1 MADAPQSDVERI
13 KNASRRLRGTLAE
26 SLADPVTGALAED
39 DTQLSKFHGIYQ
51 QDDRDVR
58 AERQRRRLEPD
69 YSFMIR
75 ARVPGGVLSTAQWLN
90 MDDIANRYA
99 NRSIRIT
106 TRQALQLHGVL
117 KRNLKQ
123 SIADINSQMM
133 DTLAACGDV
142 NRNVM
147 SPPLPMRSAVY
158 QAVLADARE
167 LSRHLTPATR
177 AYHEIW
183 LDGEK
188 LDVDQ
193 ANLNQ
198 GDISSPGKSAVEA
211 KLNQGDISSPRE
223 GEDEA
228 QPPAGVLPR
237 GAEDE
242 AEPIYGNTYLP
253 RKFKTAFAVPPQN
266 DVDVYAQ
273 DLGFIAI
280 VEAGELV
287 GYNVTVGG
295 GMGMSHGETGTYP
308 RLADVMGF
316 VEREDVLPVAEAVV
330 TTQRDHGDRTDR
342 KHARLKYT
350 IDDRGL
356 DWFRREV
363 ASRSGATIAEPRS
376 FEFTGN
382 GDVYGWQRDEQG
394 NWHYTLFVENGRV
407 ADFDGLPLMSGLRAL
422 ARAHRGHFRLTPN
435 QNLIVS
441 EVADGDKAAVV
452 ELLDRYGIA
461 NDSQATPLRLHSMA
475 CVAFP
480 TCGLAMAESERYLP
494 SLIDRIDEEMAALG
508 LSEEPITVR
517 MTGCPNGCARPY
529 IAEIGLVGKGPGRY
543 NLYLGAGFAG
553 ERLNSPYRE
562 NIDEREILA
571 ALRPLFGSY
580 AEKRRSG
587 ERFGDFLVRE
597 AIVPEVRRGRDFH
610 TATV

>member
-1 MADAPQSDVERI
+1 MADSTLSDVERI
-13 KNASRRLRGTLAE
+13 KSASRRLRGSLAE
-26 SLADPVTGALAED
+26 SLTNPVTGALAED

-75 ARVPGGVLSTAQWLN
+75 ARVPGGVLDTAQWLN
-90 MDDIANRYA
+90 MDAIANRYA
-99 NRSIRIT
+99 NHSIRIT

-117 KRNLKQ
+117 KRKLKQ
-123 SIADINSQMM
+123 SIADINAQMM

-147 SPPLPMRSAVY
+147 SPPLPALSAVH
-158 QAVLADARE
+158 QAALADARA
-167 LSRHLTPATR
+167 LSEHLTPATR

-183 LDGEK
+183 LDGKK
-188 LDVDQ
+188 LD
-193 ANLNQ
+193 L
-198 GDISSPGKSAVEA
+198 
-211 KLNQGDISSPRE
+211 
-223 GEDEA
+223 DE
-228 QPPAGVLPR
+228 V
-237 GAEDE
+237 
-242 AEPIYGNTYLP
+242 EPIYGEHYLP

-280 VEAGELV
+280 VEAGELT

-295 GMGMSHGETGTYP
+295 GMGMSHGETRTYP

-316 VEREDVLPVAEAVV
+316 IGRDDVLPVAEAVV
-330 TTQRDHGDRTDR
+330 TTQRDYGDRTDR

-356 DWFRREV
+356 DWFRGEV
-363 ASRSGATIAEPRS
+363 AARSGVTITEPRK
-376 FEFTGN
+376 FQFTGN
-382 GDVYGWQRDEQG
+382 GDVYGWQRDERG
-394 NWHYTLFVENGRV
+394 TWHYTLFVQNGRV
-407 ADFDGLPLMSGLRAL
+407 ADFEDLPLMSGLREL
-422 ARAHRGHFRLTPN
+422 AKAHRGHFRLTPN
-435 QNLIVS
+435 QNLVIS
-441 EVADGDKAAVV
+441 DVAAADKPAIDA
-452 ELLDRYGIA
+452 LLDRYGIA
-461 NDSQATPLRLHSMA
+461 NDEQATPLRLHSMA
-475 CVAFP
+475 CVALP

-494 SLIDRIDEEMAALG
+494 SLIDRIDAEMAAQG

-553 ERLNSPYRE
+553 DRLNSPYRE
-562 NIDEREILA
+562 NIDEQEILG
-571 ALRPLFGSY
+571 ALRPLLQSY
-580 AEKRRSG
+580 AENRRSG
-587 ERFGDFLVRE
+587 ERFGDFLIRE
-597 AIVPEVRRGRDFH
+597 AIVPAVRRGRDFH
-610 TATV
+610 AATDG

>member
-1 MADAPQSDVERI
+1 MADSTLSDVERI
-13 KNASRRLRGTLAE
+13 KSASRRLRGSLAE
-26 SLADPVTGALAED
+26 SLTNPVTGALAED

-58 AERQRRRLEPD
+58 ADRQRRRLEPD

-75 ARVPGGVLSTAQWLN
+75 ARVPGGVLDTAQWLN
-90 MDDIANRYA
+90 MDAIANRYA

-123 SIADINSQMM
+123 SIADINAQMM

-147 SPPLPMRSAVY
+147 SPPLPALSAVH
-158 QAVLADARE
+158 QAVLADARA
-167 LSRHLTPATR
+167 LSEHLTPATR

-183 LDGEK
+183 LDGKK
-188 LDVDQ
+188 LD
-193 ANLNQ
+193 L
-198 GDISSPGKSAVEA
+198 
-211 KLNQGDISSPRE
+211 
-223 GEDEA
+223 DE
-228 QPPAGVLPR
+228 V
-237 GAEDE
+237 
-242 AEPIYGNTYLP
+242 EPIYGENYLP

-280 VEAGELV
+280 VEAGELT

-295 GMGMSHGETGTYP
+295 GMGMSHGETRTYP

-316 VEREDVLPVAEAVV
+316 IGRDDVLPVAEAVV
-330 TTQRDHGDRTDR
+330 TTQRDYGDRTDR

-356 DWFRREV
+356 DWFRGEV
-363 ASRSGATIAEPRS
+363 EARSGATIAEPRK
-376 FEFTGN
+376 FQFTGN
-382 GDVYGWQRDEQG
+382 GDVYGWQRDECG
-394 NWHYTLFVENGRV
+394 TWHYTLFVQNGRV
-407 ADFDGLPLMSGLRAL
+407 ADFEDLPLMSGLREL
-422 ARAHRGHFRLTPN
+422 AQAHRGHFRLTPN
-435 QNLIVS
+435 QNLVIS
-441 EVADGDKAAVV
+441 DVADADKPAIDA
-452 ELLDRYGIA
+452 LLGRYGIA
-461 NDSQATPLRLHSMA
+461 NDEQATPLRLHSMA
-475 CVAFP
+475 CVALP

-494 SLIDRIDEEMAALG
+494 SLIDRIDAEMAAQG

-562 NIDEREILA
+562 NIDEQEILG
-571 ALRPLFGSY
+571 ALRPLLQSY
-580 AEKRRSG
+580 AENRRSG

-597 AIVPEVRRGRDFH
+597 AIVPAVRRGRDFH
-610 TATV
+610 AATDG

>member
-1 MADAPQSDVERI
+1 MADSALSDVERI
-13 KNASRRLRGTLAE
+13 KSASRRLRGSLTE
-26 SLADPVTGALAED
+26 SLANPVTGALAED

-75 ARVPGGVLSTAQWLN
+75 ARVPGGVLDTAQWLN
-90 MDDIANRYA
+90 MDAIANRYA
-99 NRSIRIT
+99 NHSIRIT

-123 SIADINSQMM
+123 SIADINAQMM

-147 SPPLPMRSAVY
+147 SPPLPALSAVH
-158 QAVLADARE
+158 QAVLADARA
-167 LSRHLTPATR
+167 LSEHLTPATR

-183 LDGEK
+183 LDGKK
-188 LDVDQ
+188 LD
-193 ANLNQ
+193 L
-198 GDISSPGKSAVEA
+198 
-211 KLNQGDISSPRE
+211 
-223 GEDEA
+223 DE
-228 QPPAGVLPR
+228 V
-237 GAEDE
+237 
-242 AEPIYGNTYLP
+242 EPIYGEHYLP

-273 DLGFIAI
+273 DLGFITI
-280 VEAGELV
+280 VEAGELT

-295 GMGMSHGETGTYP
+295 GMGMSHGETRTYP

-316 VEREDVLPVAEAVV
+316 IGRDDVLPVAEAVV
-330 TTQRDHGDRTDR
+330 TTQRDYGDRTDR

-356 DWFRREV
+356 DWFRGEV
-363 ASRSGATIAEPRS
+363 EARSGATIAEPRK
-376 FEFTGN
+376 FQFTGN
-382 GDVYGWQRDEQG
+382 GDVYGWQRDERG
-394 NWHYTLFVENGRV
+394 TWHYTLFVQNGRV
-407 ADFDGLPLMSGLRAL
+407 ADFEDLPLMSGLREL
-422 ARAHRGHFRLTPN
+422 AKAHRGHFRLTPN
-435 QNLIVS
+435 QNLMIS
-441 EVADGDKAAVV
+441 DVAAADKPAIDA
-452 ELLDRYGIA
+452 LLDRYGIA
-461 NDSQATPLRLHSMA
+461 NDEQATPLRLHSMA
-475 CVAFP
+475 CVALP

-494 SLIDRIDEEMAALG
+494 SLIDRIDAEMAAQG

-553 ERLNSPYRE
+553 DRLNSPYRE
-562 NIDEREILA
+562 NIDEQEILG
-571 ALRPLFGSY
+571 ALRPLLQSY
-580 AEKRRSG
+580 AENRRSG

-597 AIVPEVRRGRDFH
+597 AIVPAVRRGRDFH
-610 TATV
+610 AATDG

>member
-1 MADAPQSDVERI
+1 MADSTLSDVERI
-13 KNASRRLRGTLAE
+13 KSASRRLRGSLAE
-26 SLADPVTGALAED
+26 SLTNPVTGALAED

-58 AERQRRRLEPD
+58 ADRQRRRLEPD

-75 ARVPGGVLSTAQWLN
+75 ARVPGGVLDTAQWLN
-90 MDDIANRYA
+90 MDAIANRYA

-123 SIADINSQMM
+123 SIADINAQMM

-147 SPPLPMRSAVY
+147 SPPLPALSAIH
-158 QAVLADARE
+158 QAVLADARA
-167 LSRHLTPATR
+167 LSEHLTPATR

-183 LDGEK
+183 LDGKK
-188 LDVDQ
+188 LD
-193 ANLNQ
+193 L
-198 GDISSPGKSAVEA
+198 
-211 KLNQGDISSPRE
+211 
-223 GEDEA
+223 DE
-228 QPPAGVLPR
+228 V
-237 GAEDE
+237 
-242 AEPIYGNTYLP
+242 EPIYGENYLP

-280 VEAGELV
+280 VEAGELT

-295 GMGMSHGETGTYP
+295 GMGMSHGETRTYP

-316 VEREDVLPVAEAVV
+316 IGRDDVLPVAEAVV
-330 TTQRDHGDRTDR
+330 TTQRDYGDRTDR

-356 DWFRREV
+356 DWFRGEV
-363 ASRSGATIAEPRS
+363 EARSGVTITEARK
-376 FEFTGN
+376 FQFTGN
-382 GDVYGWQRDEQG
+382 GDVYGWQRDERG
-394 NWHYTLFVENGRV
+394 KWHYTLFVQNGRV
-407 ADFDGLPLMSGLRAL
+407 ADFENLPLMSGLREL
-422 ARAHRGHFRLTPN
+422 AKTHRGHFRLTPN
-435 QNLIVS
+435 QNLVIS
-441 EVADGDKAAVV
+441 DVAAADKPAIDA
-452 ELLDRYGIA
+452 LLDRYGIA
-461 NDSQATPLRLHSMA
+461 NDQQATPLRLHSMA
-475 CVAFP
+475 CVALP

-494 SLIDRIDEEMAALG
+494 SLIDRIDEEMAAQG

-562 NIDEREILA
+562 NIDEQEILG
-571 ALRPLFGSY
+571 ALRPLLQSY
-580 AEKRRSG
+580 AENRRSG

-597 AIVPEVRRGRDFH
+597 AIVPAVRRGRDFH
-610 TATV
+610 AATDG